1 MKKAKLSE
9 RVGTKKAKLSIMPKA
24 FEKGEVSSGK
34 KRKKAKL
41 SIMRSTCVAFEKSEV
56 SNNRLGLDIRR
67 RDGSFIRNI

>member
-1 MKKAKLSE
+1 MYDKVRSTGNKSSAFITSAVWVKKAKLSE

-41 SIMRSTCVAFEKSEV
+41 SIMRSTCVAFA
-56 SNNRLGLDIRR
+56 
-67 RDGSFIRNI
+67 